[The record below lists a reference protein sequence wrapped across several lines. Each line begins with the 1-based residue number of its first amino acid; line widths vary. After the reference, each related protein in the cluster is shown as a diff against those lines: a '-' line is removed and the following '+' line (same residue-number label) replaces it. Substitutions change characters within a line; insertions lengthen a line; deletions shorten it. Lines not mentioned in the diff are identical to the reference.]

1 MDKKKRRRNSRG
13 KKERISKLNDNFIT
27 VFQERCKKLNLSTPK
42 FIVYGNIDERT
53 TLSSISNE
61 CNHIIEINLQCDG
74 GHVENPL
81 KLECK
86 GYKLPVLILDT
97 IFFTINKFRTITTLR
112 LSNCRIKSDEIA
124 KLATNITET
133 GCINDINLD
142 MNPNAH
148 GNHYLL
154 CSRGCKL
161 KYLSIKFCNLGDL
174 GVKKIADELKYQDN
188 IQNLPTLIA
197 INLMHNQITDNGAI
211 YIAKQMLHTNSFI
224 CQWINEIKN
233 KAILC
238 LLRFYCELRRS
249 RFPLTHEEIVELR
262 KRKYERLIKQDE
274 KLETL
279 CTLIQDI
286 AEEYKEKEMKN
297 RNIIKEKVKDSSE
310 NESFEGEIQES
321 NSTSLIL
328 ESETCKQLMNDLL
341 LDLPEID
348 LHPFTIE
355 SYPIKGAMMSTG
367 NLQLQHLN
375 LSYNHLTVDALKQM
389 IKCIYYHSY
398 MMLNDISRGL
408 LHVNLEGNDIAEDD
422 ELWTVFRSLLNDRRG
437 NNKMDEVEKLKPL
450 VPVES
455 ETLRRQM
462 TLQSI
467 KK

>member
-1 MDKKKRRRNSRG
+1 
-13 KKERISKLNDNFIT
+13 
-27 VFQERCKKLNLSTPK
+27 
-42 FIVYGNIDERT
+42 
-53 TLSSISNE
+53 
-61 CNHIIEINLQCDG
+61 
-74 GHVENPL
+74 
-81 KLECK
+81 
-86 GYKLPVLILDT
+86 
-97 IFFTINKFRTITTLR
+97 
-112 LSNCRIKSDEIA
+112 
-124 KLATNITET
+124 
-133 GCINDINLD
+133 

-211 YIAKQMLHTNSFI
+211 YIAKQMLHTN
-224 CQWINEIKN
+224 
-233 KAILC
+233 
-238 LLRFYCELRRS
+238 

-310 NESFEGEIQES
+310 NESFEREIQES

>member
-27 VFQERCKKLNLSTPK
+27 
-42 FIVYGNIDERT
+42 VYGNIDERT

-86 GYKLPVLILDT
+86 GCYKLPVLILDT

-211 YIAKQMLHTNSFI
+211 YIAKQMLHTN
-224 CQWINEIKN
+224 
-233 KAILC
+233 
-238 LLRFYCELRRS
+238 

-355 SYPIKGAMMSTG
+355 SYPIKGAM
-367 NLQLQHLN
+367 
-375 LSYNHLTVDALKQM
+375 
-389 IKCIYYHSY
+389 IY